1 MPLYVSYTVARSLL
15 LKMSATTNTAVIVD
29 FNDWVPSQLKY
40 MPPRVNDKGGKSIS
54 VISTQ
59 SSRALAVSTPWM
71 KTWGIKDF
79 VNEEGVSDGKF
90 KLELQF
96 PSEQYN
102 TPEAEMLLVK
112 LKEFEQKVIDDAVLN
127 SELWWGKKKSRELV
141 EDAFFPFLKYPKDEK
156 KNPDLTKAPGMKP
169 KMPVYNNEWKT
180 RVFDV
185 DYKSVFPNKEN
196 PDATPLDF
204 VPKSSD
210 VICGL
215 KCNGVWIGGKG
226 WGLTWQVEQIIVK
239 PKVVNTVNNDI
250 CHLRV
255 SDSDRAKLGKTSQLS
270 IDIPERDDSIVQPPA
285 ISRAKPESTE
295 VPNSDDEGDSPVEE
309 VVVDQTVSE
318 AEPEVIEESEPV
330 PETETAPTPAV
341 PVVKKIVKKIVPA
354 VEAPVVEAAAPVP
367 AVKKVIKKKV

>member
-1 MPLYVSYTVARSLL
+1 
-15 LKMSATTNTAVIVD
+15 MSATTNTAVIVD
-29 FNDWVPSQLKY
+29 YSDWVPSQLKY
-40 MPPRVNDKGGKSIS
+40 MPPRLNDKGGKSIS

-96 PSEQYN
+96 PSEQYTN
-102 TPEAEMLLVK
+102 PESEMLLAK

-141 EDAFFPFLKYPKDEK
+141 EDAFFPFLKYPKDDK

-169 KMPVYNNEWKT
+169 KMPVYNGEWKT

-185 DYKSVFPNKEN
+185 DYKAVFPNKEN
-196 PDATPLDF
+196 TDATPLDF

-239 PKVVNTVNNDI
+239 PKVTNTVNNDI

-255 SDSDRAKLGKTSQLS
+255 SDTDRAKLGNKPQL
-270 IDIPERDDSIVQPPA
+270 IVDIPEVEETLVSPPPPA
-285 ISRAKPESTE
+285 ISRANPETTE
-295 VPNSDDEGDSPVEE
+295 VPDSDDEAEQTNNVQDERIEEEEEEETEPVKPEPVPVKKVVKKVVAPVEE
-309 VVVDQTVSE
+309 PVSE
-318 AEPEVIEESEPV
+318 PAPV
-330 PETETAPTPAV
+330 P
-341 PVVKKIVKKIVPA
+341 VKKIVKK
-354 VEAPVVEAAAPVP
+354 
-367 AVKKVIKKKV
+367 KV